1 MDFYLIRDRA
11 GYSVG
16 NVRPGFLGLG
26 GLGSEVCPRGLI
38 DVNTVTAAS
47 GDEPRGPLL
56 GSGMETGPIR
66 GRSCRH
72 RENDH
77 G

>member
-26 GLGSEVCPRGLI
+26 GLGSEVCPRGLN
-38 DVNTVTAAS
+38 DVNIVSAAS
-47 GDEPRGPLL
+47 QDGSRGLV
-56 GSGMETGPIR
+56 
-66 GRSCRH
+66 
-72 RENDH
+72 
-77 G
+77 